1 MRATIA
7 PSPASLKRLGR
18 YSLSRSAIC
27 FLVLAYVGCNRQP
40 FDYLPVSGRI
50 TYEDGTP
57 LPVDGTLRLT
67 FYSDAPPVDDKLH
80 PRPGTAFPDENGEF
94 SKAMTMRPGD
104 GLVPGTHHVTVGYM
118 GRTTKGI
125 VPDDYTLK
133 GQSPIVVDTAHQPFD
148 IKIPRP

>member
-1 MRATIA
+1 MIAHPTATPRDKFRSGA
-7 PSPASLKRLGR
+7 WYLGV
-18 YSLSRSAIC
+18 
-27 FLVLAYVGCNRQP
+27 FLAVLGCIGCGSGQP
-40 FDYLPVSGRI
+40 FDYVPVSGRI

-67 FYSDAPPVDDKLH
+67 FYSDAPPVDDKYF
-80 PRPGTAFPDENGEF
+80 PRPGSAFPDKTGTF

-118 GRTTKGI
+118 GRSPDGI
-125 VPDDYTLK
+125 VPEEYSLK
-133 GQSPIVVDTAHQPFD
+133 NKTPIVVDTSQLPFD